1 MKIAFPDA
9 LASRIFPR
17 NTVKIIRNSENI
29 SSTKTWR
36 KYFFLLPCLI
46 GIALLPGCKDPEEI
60 GLGVIPGS
68 DSLGVAYS
76 DTTVVLTRSL
86 LEDTLRSDE
95 LSVQLLGGIYD
106 PVFGKHEAAVFAHA
120 VLAGVPSFG
129 TLRTADSLVLS
140 LSYSGSYGD
149 TNTTQTVEVFRM
161 TEDMDI
167 DSVYYSNRMFSFD
180 PSPLASMTF
189 VSRPN
194 TQVVV
199 DSDSVAPALRIPL
212 SLVLADSIMALNGQ
226 SQLSSNDS
234 WNDYFKGLYIR
245 TNPPGTSGMG
255 CISYF
260 NFLTSKMTLYYHDTD
275 SLIKSYSFTLAGAR
289 VNSFSHD
296 YTGTSV
302 ASQVAD
308 STAIDSLAFI
318 QSMAG
323 VKTKISF
330 PFLKHFTDSGSIV
343 VNKAELVLTAQAGT
357 PIEYGLPSKLLIV
370 AIDSVGGTYFP
381 IDYYETGGYFGGNIN
396 SDGRTY
402 TFNITRQV
410 QRILDGGV
418 PNNGFYAVVFGSS
431 VQANRLVIGSGKN
444 ADYRV
449 KLKLYYTHLP

>member
-9 LASRIFPR
+9 LASRIFQR

-106 PVFGKHEAAVFAHA
+106 PVFGKHEAAVFAH
-120 VLAGVPSFG
+120 
-129 TLRTADSLVLS
+129 
-140 LSYSGSYGD
+140 
-149 TNTTQTVEVFRM
+149 
-161 TEDMDI
+161 
-167 DSVYYSNRMFSFD
+167 MFSFD

-323 VKTKISF
+323 VKTKFHSLF
-330 PFLKHFTDSGSIV
+330 
-343 VNKAELVLTAQAGT
+343 
-357 PIEYGLPSKLLIV
+357 
-370 AIDSVGGTYFP
+370 
-381 IDYYETGGYFGGNIN
+381 
-396 SDGRTY
+396 
-402 TFNITRQV
+402 
-410 QRILDGGV
+410 
-418 PNNGFYAVVFGSS
+418 
-431 VQANRLVIGSGKN
+431 
-444 ADYRV
+444 
-449 KLKLYYTHLP
+449 